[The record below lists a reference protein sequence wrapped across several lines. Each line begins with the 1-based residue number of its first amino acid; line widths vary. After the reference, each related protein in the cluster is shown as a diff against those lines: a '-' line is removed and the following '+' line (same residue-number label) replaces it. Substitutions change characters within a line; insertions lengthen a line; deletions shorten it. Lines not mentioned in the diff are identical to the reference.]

1 MPLGRSPVISR
12 MLSSPAPRFCSPVGA
27 MIRAACGCRTCKDL
41 APKDLV
47 QQHDHVP
54 SMSSRIKLRKQ
65 KWGGLKKGPPTT
77 ELLAAAIKKH
87 QEGQPEE
94 AAKIYREIL
103 AASPDN
109 VDALH
114 FLGVAEHQL
123 GHSDRALEHI
133 SRALAEM
140 PDHPDALNN
149 RGNILKKLGR
159 LDEAERD
166 YRRTLELRPGDPN
179 TRNNLG
185 TIQRER
191 GDLAGAIATYREVI
205 AAKPDH
211 VPAWQNLGN
220 TLGDLNR
227 TQEALD
233 AHYEAMRLAPQ
244 SADSYRYLGRI
255 LYAEGR
261 LAEATD
267 VYRRWLAIFPDDP
280 RAQHF
285 AAACT
290 GKCVPSRASDDYVRA
305 EFDGFASTFDGTLAR
320 LEYQAPRLVADEVAR
335 LYGHAEPRLA
345 VIDAGC
351 GTGLCGPLLRP
362 RAAFMAGVDLSAAMI
377 ELARKR
383 AVYDALVVAE
393 LTAYLLVMIRS
404 AHTRERT
411 PTPSSGTACNSASP
425 SPTTT
430 SSRSSPWGWR
440 CSSSCSRCWPAHR
453 QRALPGRGPLLDP
466 HLRHQ
471 LRRRRGHRHSHGIP
485 VRHQLGAVQP
495 ARGRRHRPN
504 PGHGRHVRLLPRIQ
518 LPRPAHLGRGEA
530 SGARSTTSPR
540 GRSSSARGSPATSS
554 SRPTPSCNTRW
565 AIASPST
572 AASRSRASSPSCST
586 RGRWSS
592 TRTT

>member
-1 MPLGRSPVISR
+1 
-12 MLSSPAPRFCSPVGA
+12 
-27 MIRAACGCRTCKDL
+27 
-41 APKDLV
+41 
-47 QQHDHVP
+47 
-54 SMSSRIKLRKQ
+54 
-65 KWGGLKKGPPTT
+65 
-77 ELLAAAIKKH
+77 
-87 QEGQPEE
+87 
-94 AAKIYREIL
+94 
-103 AASPDN
+103 
-109 VDALH
+109 
-114 FLGVAEHQL
+114 
-123 GHSDRALEHI
+123 
-133 SRALAEM
+133 M

-393 LTAYLLVMIRS
+393 LTAYLREHASTSDLIVSADTLVYFGDLGDVTAAAAKSLRPVGALVFTVERAQPEDAPGGYRINPHGRYSHTSEYLHRVLAQAGFVEPSLREVHLRKEAGAWVEGWLVS
-404 AHTRERT
+404 ARVPAAYEV
-411 PTPSSGTACNSASP
+411 PTPEKEP
-425 SPTTT
+425 S
-430 SSRSSPWGWR
+430 
-440 CSSSCSRCWPAHR
+440 
-453 QRALPGRGPLLDP
+453 
-466 HLRHQ
+466 
-471 LRRRRGHRHSHGIP
+471 
-485 VRHQLGAVQP
+485 
-495 ARGRRHRPN
+495 
-504 PGHGRHVRLLPRIQ
+504 
-518 LPRPAHLGRGEA
+518 
-530 SGARSTTSPR
+530 
-540 GRSSSARGSPATSS
+540 
-554 SRPTPSCNTRW
+554 
-565 AIASPST
+565 
-572 AASRSRASSPSCST
+572 
-586 RGRWSS
+586 
-592 TRTT
+592 